1 MKSYLC
7 FYIDGQIQQL
17 RTNLKT
23 IDDINY
29 EDLSN
34 INNKTIINYKN
45 YNFII
50 YYNDNNLSSI
60 NLCNIPFLPF
70 EIKGNY
76 YIFKFDN
83 NNNNILNFTEKQ
95 FLKLIEVNLNQVK
108 NSIPYYSSDD
118 FD

>member
-17 RTNLKT
+17 KTNFKT

-29 EDLSN
+29 EELLN
-34 INNKTIINYKN
+34 TNNKTIINYKN
-45 YNFII
+45 FNFII
-50 YYNDNNLSSI
+50 YYNDNNLSNI

-70 EIKGNY
+70 EINGDY
-76 YIFKFDN
+76 YIFKFDKDSN
-83 NNNNILNFTEKQ
+83 HILNFTEKQ
-95 FLKLIEVNLNQVK
+95 LLKLLDINQVK
-108 NSIPYYSSDD
+108 NFIPYYSSDD